1 MKMTLRRR
9 RTIEM
14 IGVHAVLDMFLLFV
28 LTVVS
33 LQQAIAGE
41 ARFTN
46 SRLRSQGCCWFL
58 WLS

>member
-33 LQQAIAGE
+33 LQQAIA
-41 ARFTN
+41 RFTN